1 MSERLTDEELR
12 EMGHTDDG
20 ETYRLVTE
28 HLALR
33 AYELNRDKEVAA
45 LRARVG
51 QLEAALISMTKGA
64 NWKSADKDNMEF
76 EGQAMTDAEFYNEL
90 DNLASVAM
98 ADGLSRELVI
108 EALRLLAN
116 TLDNEHEE
124 R

>member
-1 MSERLTDEELR
+1 MGDALDR
-12 EMGHTDDG
+12 E
-20 ETYRLVTE
+20 
-28 HLALR
+28 
-33 AYELNRDKEVAA
+33 AA
-45 LRARVG
+45 LRARVA
-51 QLEAALISMTKGA
+51 QLGAALISMTKGA

-90 DNLASVAM
+90 DNLAAVAM

-108 EALRLLAN
+108 EDLRLLAN